1 MKRLFFALLAIMA
14 LSCSKFDDSEI
25 WDKLNNHES
34 RITELEKL
42 CKEMNAEVIKLQT
55 LVTAL
60 ENNDYII
67 NASPLVTGDGYTFIF
82 KSGKS
87 VVVYNGKDGEDGKD
101 GTNGTNGTT
110 PQIGVKQDTDGFYY
124 WTVNG

>member
-42 CKEMNAEVIKLQT
+42 CKEMNAEIIKLQT
-55 LVTAL
+55 LVSAF

-67 NASPLVTGDGYTFIF
+67 I
-82 KSGKS
+82 
-87 VVVYNGKDGEDGKD
+87 
-101 GTNGTNGTT
+101 
-110 PQIGVKQDTDGFYY
+110 
-124 WTVNG
+124 